1 MKKKLYIL
9 GLIVMAAFGQSCKKE
24 MIELN
29 TRPDALP
36 DVDPRYLFSTAIND
50 INYNE
55 RFKVQ
60 NRYTIMTYMQYIVQD
75 GASADLSANYWAPA
89 AIKGGNPGLSQY
101 YNDYYQ
107 KVGVGL
113 SRIIAKIDQMPDA
126 QKATYTNLKAI
137 SQIVDVYQAWRSV
150 DVFGAMPYAQAF
162 QDVTYPLPAY
172 DYDYDLYKTFDTKLK
187 EAANTIKNLP
197 AGQMELTANDFF
209 YKGAMTN
216 WLKFANTL
224 RIKIAQRY
232 EKRDP
237 ANLDAILTDVQ
248 TNFGGQLIATY
259 DESFGINN
267 SRDWNNN
274 VDDINSIKTS
284 FNAAYPFVEYLK
296 SARDP
301 RLAVM
306 VRQNQLGTNNPA
318 YSSLLTTATPAT
330 LALLATPEYQQR
342 YYGKHTF
349 PASQDASYG
358 PTGAGRFQTFST
370 TAASVNLT
378 YQSLI
383 QGRYFVK
390 NGGFKEGIP
399 DPLLNTNEEVVAG
412 GSLKYK
418 SLFLS
423 YAETCFMMAEI
434 AAKKSASVMGKDAAT
449 WYNEGVTASFDQ
461 YKKVGIDIK
470 VPFASTLAMGDYL
483 TRFPYNGLVS
493 IYSQSWVHFLAQP
506 EEAWAMWKRTGY
518 PQAVDYRAGQPT
530 TPGNIGDGTGVAY
543 LENLWNG
550 SANLI
555 RPRRGVLPGAD
566 LNRANQLKAANDMKA
581 KDPAYGVDIN
591 ETKGRIWWD
600 KQ

>member
-9 GLIVMAAFGQSCKKE
+9 GLIVFAALGQSCKKE
-24 MIELN
+24 MIALN
-29 TRPDALP
+29 TKPDALP
-36 DVDPRYLFSTAIND
+36 DVDPKFLFSTAIND

-75 GASADLSANYWAPA
+75 GANADLSGNYWAPA
-89 AIKGGNPGLSQY
+89 ATKGGNPGLTQY

-107 KVGVGL
+107 TVGVGL
-113 SRIIAKIDQMPDA
+113 NRIIAKIDLMPDA
-126 QKATYTNLKAI
+126 QKASYTNLKAI
-137 SQIVDVYQAWRSV
+137 SQIIDVYQAWRAV
-150 DVFGAMPYAQAF
+150 DVFGAMPYSQAF

-172 DYDYDLYKTFDTKLK
+172 DYDYDLYKTFDLKLK
-187 EAANTIKNLP
+187 TAATAIKGLS
-197 AGQMELTANDFF
+197 ADQADLTANDFF
-209 YKGAMTN
+209 YKGLMTS
-216 WLKFANTL
+216 WLKMANTL

-237 ANLDAILTDVQ
+237 ANLDAILTDIQ
-248 TNFGGQLIATY
+248 TNFGGQLISTY
-259 DESFGINN
+259 EESFGINN

-318 YSSLLTTATPAT
+318 YSNLLTVATPAT
-330 LALLATPEYQQR
+330 QALLATPEYQQR

-370 TAASVNLT
+370 TGPSVNLT

-390 NGGFKEGIP
+390 NGGFKEGIS
-399 DPLLNTNEEVVAG
+399 DPLLNSNEEVVAG

-434 AAKKSASVMGKDAAT
+434 AEKKGTAMGKSAAA

-461 YKKVGIDIK
+461 YKRVGTDIK
-470 VPFASTLAMGDYL
+470 VPFATTLAMGDYL
-483 TRFPYNGLVS
+483 TRFPYNGLRS

-518 PQAVDYRAGQPT
+518 PEAKDYRAGQPT
-530 TPGNIGDGTGVAY
+530 TPGNIGDGTGIAY

-550 SANLI
+550 NANLI
-555 RPRRGVLPGAD
+555 RPRRGVLPGAS
-566 LNRANQLKAANDMKA
+566 LNRDNQLKAANDMKA
-581 KDPAYGVDIN
+581 KDAAYGVDIN